1 MLSEEKIRLMIR
13 LSNYE
18 SGQGKKDICRTEYYK
33 GDYIRLQVLKTIVS
47 VTLSAL
53 LLLGLTAFYK
63 ADYLLTNIVSLNYIR
78 ICVIVVLIYLLLIF
92 IFVAITIHSASMQ
105 YEESKKRVKIYYDT
119 LQDLIRYYDEEET
132 DVNSIG
138 VKK

>member
-18 SGQGKKDICRTEYYK
+18 SGQGKKDINRTEYYK

-47 VTLSAL
+47 VTLSVL
-53 LLLGLTAFYK
+53 LLLGLAAFYK
-63 ADYLLTNIVSLNYIR
+63 ADYLLTNIVSLNYMR
-78 ICVIVVLIYLLLIF
+78 IGVIVVLIYLLLIF
-92 IFVAITIHSASMQ
+92 IFVAITIHNAAMQ

-138 VKK
+138 IKK

>member
-78 ICVIVVLIYLLLIF
+78 IGAIVVLIYLLLIF